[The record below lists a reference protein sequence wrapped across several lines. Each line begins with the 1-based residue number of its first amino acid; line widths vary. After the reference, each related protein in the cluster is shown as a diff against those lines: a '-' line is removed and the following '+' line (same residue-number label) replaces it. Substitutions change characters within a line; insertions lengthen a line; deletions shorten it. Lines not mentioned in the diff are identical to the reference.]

1 MTKKPTGLAA
11 AVSKKASVVVPEPQP
26 AADGKTRTLT
36 LRLPRL
42 STSSYARCPSR
53 RGDRSTR
60 C

>member
-42 STSSYARCPSR
+42 STSSYARR
-53 RGDRSTR
+53 RGDRSAR

>member
-1 MTKKPTGLAA
+1 MSKKPTGLAA

-26 AADGKTRTLT
+26 AADGKTRTLS
-36 LRLPRL
+36 L